1 MTESYFYAPDI
12 MENPVLPE
20 DESLHCTRVL
30 RLKNGDTVTI
40 TDGKGFLCE
49 AMLEAVNPKQC
60 KVEILRRIK
69 PEKTFEAHIHI
80 AVAPTKNIDR
90 MEWFVEKATEMGINE
105 ITFLK
110 CEHSERKDINLLR
123 INKIAVSAMK
133 QSQKAFL
140 PDIREMIDFKTFIN
154 RSFQEMK
161 MIAHCENTE
170 RKPMTSLYAHNSDA
184 LVLIGPEGDFSKEEI
199 NQAINADFIPVSLG
213 NSRLRTETAALVAC
227 NTIHIIN
234 QITG

>member
-12 MENPVLPE
+12 AESPVLPE
-20 DESLHCTRVL
+20 DESRHCARVL
-30 RLKNGDTVTI
+30 RLKNGDRITI
-40 TDGKGFLCE
+40 TDGRGFLCE
-49 AMLEAVNPKQC
+49 AALEAVNPKQC
-60 KVEILRRIK
+60 KVEIIRRII
-69 PEKTFEAHIHI
+69 PGKTFEAHIHI

-90 MEWFVEKATEMGINE
+90 MEWLVEKATEIGISE

-110 CEHSERKDINLLR
+110 CEHSERKDINMLR

-133 QSQKAFL
+133 QSQKAIL
-140 PDIREMIDFKTFIN
+140 PDIKEMVDFKKFIN
-154 RSFQEMK
+154 QPFGGMK

-170 RKPMTSLYAHNSDA
+170 RKPMTSVYTHNSDA

-199 NQAINADFIPVSLG
+199 SQSINVGFIPVSLG

-234 QITG
+234 QATG